1 MQSAAREV
9 VGLPFNSA
17 LSNLLTTALLEKC
30 AANAAAQDFSALSTE
45 EVSSIASNVDGLYP
59 RERSWL
65 AVEHLCAL
73 ALARALH
80 LANSG
85 AKAASAH

>member
-1 MQSAAREV
+1 MQSEAREF
-9 VGLPFNSA
+9 VGLPSNSA

-65 AVEHLCAL
+65 AVKHLCAL
-73 ALARALH
+73 ALAQALH
-80 LANSG
+80 VTDSG
-85 AKAASAH
+85 TNGAQTH